1 MSGISNYKE
10 RENLI
15 FIAALS
21 MIFSQV
27 HIGVFIDNFNIS
39 FGIVILVLFFY
50 INNMADK
57 LKVGAMCG
65 ALVWLSRA
73 FVQFIKF
80 NGDIGYLSRALVNF
94 FPEVLFYIGYVAIYS
109 ILSKRIDSV
118 NKLFFYTIVCD
129 VSANILEIVFRY
141 FVLNQE
147 IGPALFVGL
156 IIVAITRA
164 CFIWIIVNL
173 MSRYNLKLL
182 KKEHKERYTGLLMAT
197 SRMKSEIYLM
207 EKTMENIE
215 SLMSKSYGL
224 YNSIKE
230 KEKYEAWEQS
240 ALCITKDIHEVKKQL
255 FLIKRGVEEIT
266 EERIN
271 HSSMEFYDLLELVN
285 EMMTPSLKDRNIR
298 LCINRGEG
306 FNTGQHYYLIS
317 IFRNLINNSIDAME
331 GKEGAIYLMHK
342 LINKQER
349 AFHCFSIRDFGV
361 GISEEDINAI
371 FKPGF
376 STKINFETGS
386 INRGLGL
393 SVVKDII
400 EDKLKGTI
408 EVKSEKGKGTEFIIL
423 IPKDKLEE

>member
-1 MSGISNYKE
+1 MVGISNYKE
-10 RENLI
+10 KENLI

-39 FGIVILVLFFY
+39 FGIVVLVLFFY

-65 ALVWLSRA
+65 ALVWFSRA

-80 NGDIGYLSRALVNF
+80 NGDIGYFNRGLINF
-94 FPEVLFYIGYVAIYS
+94 FPEVLFYIGYVTIYS

-129 VSANILEIVFRY
+129 ASANVIEIVFRY
-141 FVLNQE
+141 FILKQE
-147 IGPALFVGL
+147 IGITVFIGL
-156 IIVAITRA
+156 IIVAITRS
-164 CFIWIIVNL
+164 CLIWIMVNL
-173 MSRYNLKLL
+173 MDKYNLKLL
-182 KKEHKERYTGLLMAT
+182 KKEHKIRYTNLLMAT

-230 KEKYEAWEQS
+230 KEKYEPWEQS

-266 EERIN
+266 DERIN
-271 HSSMEFYDLLELVN
+271 HSSMEFYDLLDLVN
-285 EMMTPSLKDRNIR
+285 EMMAPSLKDKNIR
-298 LCINRGEG
+298 LVINRGEG
-306 FNTGQHYYLIS
+306 FTTQHHYYLIS
-317 IFRNLINNSIDAME
+317 IFRNLINNSIDAIE
-331 GKEGAIYLMHK
+331 GDEETIYLTHK
-342 LINKQER
+342 ITKKQELF
-349 AFHCFSIRDFGV
+349 FHFFSLKDHGV
-361 GISEEDINAI
+361 GISQEDINVI

-400 EDKLKGTI
+400 EDKLYGTI
-408 EVKSEKGKGTEFIIL
+408 EVKAEKGKGTEFIIL

>member
-1 MSGISNYKE
+1 MIGISNCKE

-15 FIAALS
+15 FIAVLS

-39 FGIVILVLFFY
+39 FGIVVLVLFFY
-50 INNMADK
+50 INNMATK

-80 NGDIGYLSRALVNF
+80 NGDINYFSRALINF

-109 ILSKRIDSV
+109 ILSKRIDNE
-118 NKLFFYTIVCD
+118 NKLFIYTILCD
-129 VSANILEIVFRY
+129 ASANMGEIIFRY
-141 FVLNQE
+141 FVLRQE
-147 IGPALFVGL
+147 IGPTVFIGL

-164 CFIWIIVNL
+164 CLIWIIVNL

-182 KKEHKERYTGLLMAT
+182 KKEHKERYTGLLLAT

-230 KEKYEAWEQS
+230 KEKYEPWEQS

-266 EERIN
+266 DERIN
-271 HSSMEFYDLLELVN
+271 HSSMEFYDLLDLIN
-285 EMMTPSLKDRNIR
+285 EMMTPSLKDKNLR

-306 FNTGQHYYLIS
+306 FKTQHHYYLIS
-317 IFRNLINNSIDAME
+317 IFRNLINNGIDAME
-331 GKEGAIYLMHK
+331 GEEGAIYLMHR
-342 LINKQER
+342 LINREDNF
-349 AFHCFSIRDFGV
+349 FHYFSIRDFGT
-361 GISEEDINAI
+361 GISEEDIDVI

-376 STKINFETGS
+376 STKINFDTGS

-400 EDKLKGTI
+400 EDKLNGNI
-408 EVKSEKGKGTEFIIL
+408 QVKSEKGKGTEFIIL
-423 IPKDKLEE
+423 IPKEKLEE